1 MKKLKKSIST
11 NFPRVKIFLDDVEKI
26 EEILRESCSSYNI
39 PFNKPKS
46 DFSFNEN
53 EEMYTRLEDLHPF
66 YTIKLDDEY
75 ELYSINEIKEIE
87 EKQDFHNLEIM
98 LRKPY
103 FRLEFD
109 EFNTHIYCNDD
120 SLCLGIIER
129 IKPIILKRKTYFQM
143 SQYIFIYLLQLL
155 IAIVL
160 LIDVLTHL
168 YSDLISWMLIVT
180 EFLLIIISS
189 KLTFFKDD
197 NNKFIVFTTERSNEK
212 TNLFIKNKDQ
222 IILSSISATIGALLI
237 TFFTWLRLIFTGQ

>member
-11 NFPRVKIFLDDVEKI
+11 YLPRAKIFLDDVEKI

-53 EEMYTRLEDLHPF
+53 EEMYTILEDLPSF

-87 EKQDFHNLEIM
+87 EKQDFTNLEIM

-109 EFNTHIYCNDD
+109 EFHTHIYCNDD
-120 SLCLGIIER
+120 SLCLGIIEK
-129 IKPIILKRKTYFQM
+129 IKPIILKRKTYFQL
-143 SQYIFIYLLQLL
+143 SNYLFIYLVGFLL
-155 IAIVL
+155 AIVL
-160 LIDVLTHL
+160 LIDVLMNL
-168 YSDLISWMLIVT
+168 YSDLIGWILIGISI
-180 EFLLIIISS
+180 LWNIITI

-197 NNKFIVFTTERSNEK
+197 NSKMIVFTTIKSNEK
-212 TNLFIKNKDQ
+212 TNFFIKNKDQ
-222 IILSSISATIGALLI
+222 LILTSISATIIALLG
-237 TFFTWLRLIFTGQ
+237 TFLKFILTGQ

>member
-11 NFPRVKIFLDDVEKI
+11 YLPRAKIFLDDVEKI

-53 EEMYTRLEDLHPF
+53 EEMYTILEDLHSF

-87 EKQDFHNLEIM
+87 EKQDFTNLEIM

-109 EFNTHIYCNDD
+109 EFHTHIYCDDD

-129 IKPIILKRKTYFQM
+129 IKPIILKRKTYFQL
-143 SQYIFIYLLQLL
+143 SNYLFIYLVGFLL
-155 IAIVL
+155 AIVL
-160 LIDVLTHL
+160 SIDVLMNL
-168 YSDLISWMLIVT
+168 YSDLIGWILIGISI
-180 EFLLIIISS
+180 LWNIITV

-197 NNKFIVFTTERSNEK
+197 NSKMIVFTTIKSNEK
-212 TNLFIKNKDQ
+212 TNFFIKNKDQ
-222 IILSSISATIGALLI
+222 LILTSISATIIALLG
-237 TFFTWLRLIFTGQ
+237 TFLKFILTGQ